1 MTVDIREFLEQRLTE
16 DELWAKAASAP
27 ASYRADERPVPPA
40 GTHWTWAVGENWTP
54 YRVDPL
60 EEYVGEG
67 AGEYSSSLVTVEQ
80 WPWRS
85 GPAGRTSPN
94 KVLATEEVASGVGGH
109 IVRHDPARVLR
120 DVEAKRRILA
130 AYVDDDRVRFGA
142 FESCS
147 DSCPATVL
155 DEVLK
160 LLALP
165 YGQHPDYQSGWA
177 P

>member
-1 MTVDIREFLEQRLTE
+1 MDIREFIEARVAE
-16 DELWAKAASAP
+16 VEAAA
-27 ASYRADERPVPPA
+27 RAA
-40 GTHWTWAVGENWTP
+40 TP
-54 YRVDPL
+54 
-60 EEYVGEG
+60 G
-67 AGEYSSSLVTVEQ
+67 
-80 WPWRS
+80 PWRYNS
-85 GPAGRTSPN
+85 AKHWLLIDDEPTRALAARAGIMGEEFVGCGPLDSTVCVAATGPADDPQSMADARFIAG
-94 KVLATEEVASGVGGH
+94 
-109 IVRHDPARVLR
+109 HDPAQVLR

-165 YGQHPDYQSGWA
+165 YDQHPDYDESWR

>member
-1 MTVDIREFLEQRLTE
+1 MTIREFLTARLAE
-16 DELWAKAASAP
+16 DQKIAEDAYALDDNWP
-27 ASYRADERPVPPA
+27 FWIDVDDEHHYRAACKFR
-40 GTHWTWAVGENWTP
+40 
-54 YRVDPL
+54 
-60 EEYVGEG
+60 EG
-67 AGEYSSSLVTVEQ
+67 L
-80 WPWRS
+80 
-85 GPAGRTSPN
+85 GPAR
-94 KVLATEEVASGVGGH
+94 A
-109 IVRHDPARVLR
+109 LR
-120 DVEAKRRILA
+120 DVESKRRILA

-165 YGQHPDYQSGWA
+165 YDQHPDYREEWR